1 MGSWS
6 IWHWLIVLVIV
17 LVLFGGGGK
26 ITRVM
31 GDLARGVNAFKK
43 NIKETDP
50 NAPAN
55 PDAPKTIAEASNQST
70 TASPANPQPSTPKAN
85 ANP

>member
-1 MGSWS
+1 MGSMS

-31 GDLARGVNAFKK
+31 GDMAKGVNAFRK

-50 NAPAN
+50 NAPVDPEAQK
-55 PDAPKTIAEASNQST
+55 AIIEASNSST
-70 TASPANPQPSTPKAN
+70 TASPANPQPSAPKAN
-85 ANP
+85 VNP